1 MKIIYFKNLLH
12 QWYVDTR
19 TQQDTKRLS
28 ISELILNI
36 TFQVRERLRVA
47 LERNTALEE
56 ELALT
61 KEEVS
66 VEERTLIMDLYNHL
80 KYTATS

>member
-1 MKIIYFKNLLH
+1 MFL
-12 QWYVDTR
+12 
-19 TQQDTKRLS
+19 
-28 ISELILNI
+28 
-36 TFQVRERLRVA
+36 QVRERLRVA

-66 VEERTLIMDLYNHL
+66 FALFIILLAVLFTYIRALATEECIPRYYSLKTYKRLPYDIL
-80 KYTATS
+80 KYVELLPFLIHGV

>member
-1 MKIIYFKNLLH
+1 M
-12 QWYVDTR
+12 
-19 TQQDTKRLS
+19 
-28 ISELILNI
+28 
-36 TFQVRERLRVA
+36 FQVRERLRVA

-66 VEERTLIMDLYNHL
+66 I
-80 KYTATS
+80 